1 MRVVTKAS
9 PVHRLRRRVLHLLSL
24 SLTAMV
30 PTAAIGQATSTGPGP
45 AYPSKPVRI
54 VVPFAVGGTSDL
66 LSRLLGQR
74 LTPVLG
80 QQVII
85 DNRPGQGGQIGAEIA
100 ARAPADGY
108 TLVAGTVGI
117 HAAYSIY
124 SKLQHDPV
132 KDLQPVIVLAESPSV
147 LVVHP
152 SMPVKSVREYIALAK
167 ARPGEIN
174 FASAGSG
181 SSTHM
186 AGELFKYMAKVD
198 LTHIAYKGSGP
209 ALTELMGGQVQS
221 MFENLPTLPP
231 HIAAGRLRPLG
242 VTSKARSAALPDV
255 PTVAEAGVPGY
266 EATAWF
272 TIAAPSKVPA
282 ALVQKLNAEMNR
294 IMTALETEGRT
305 RDLGLT
311 RIGGSPEDAAKY
323 FGTETEKWSR
333 VIKAAGL
340 RAD

>member
-1 MRVVTKAS
+1 MKQGSELYRFC
-9 PVHRLRRRVLHLLSL
+9 RRGSQLLGL
-24 SLTAMV
+24 L
-30 PTAAIGQATSTGPGP
+30 AAVGAGSVQAQ
-45 AYPSKPVRI
+45 AYPSKAVRI

-66 LSRLLGQR
+66 LSRLMGQR
-74 LTPVLG
+74 LTPLLG

-85 DNRPGQGGQIGAEIA
+85 DNRPGQGGQIGAELA
-100 ARAPADGY
+100 ARAPGDGY

-124 SKLQHDPV
+124 TKLAHDPV

-152 SMPVKSVREYIALAK
+152 SMPVKNVKEYIALAR
-167 ARPGEIN
+167 ARPGEIT
-174 FASAGSG
+174 FGSAGSG

-186 AGELFKYMAKVD
+186 AGELFKYMARVD
-198 LTHIAYKGSGP
+198 VTHVAYKGSGP
-209 ALTELMGGQVQS
+209 ALSDLMGGHIQS

-231 HIAAGRLRPLG
+231 HIASGRLRALG
-242 VTSKARSAALPDV
+242 VTSKARAAALPNV

-282 ALVQKLNAEMNR
+282 AVVQKLNAEMNR
-294 IMTALETEGRT
+294 IMTEPQTETRM

-311 RIGGSPEDAAKY
+311 RIGGSPEDATKY
-323 FGTETEKWSR
+323 FAAETDKWSK

>member
-1 MRVVTKAS
+1 M
-9 PVHRLRRRVLHLLSL
+9 P
-24 SLTAMV
+24 
-30 PTAAIGQATSTGPGP
+30 AAAVAQQ
-45 AYPSKPVRI
+45 YPSKPVRI

-66 LSRLLGQR
+66 LSRLIGQR
-74 LTPVLG
+74 LAPVLG

-85 DNRPGQGGQIGAEIA
+85 DNRPGQGGQIGAELA

-124 SKLQHDPV
+124 SKLAHDPV

-152 SMPVKSVREYIALAK
+152 SMPVKTVKEYIALAK
-167 ARPGEIN
+167 ARPGEIT
-174 FASAGSG
+174 FGSAGSG

-186 AGELFKYMAKVD
+186 SGELFKYMARVD
-198 LTHIAYKGSGP
+198 VTHVAYKGSGP
-209 ALTELMGGQVQS
+209 ALSDLMGGHIQS

-231 HIAAGRLRPLG
+231 HIASGRLRALG
-242 VTSKARSAALPDV
+242 VTSKARSATLPSV

-282 ALVQKLNAEMNR
+282 TIVQKLNAEMNR
-294 IMTALETEGRT
+294 IMTEPQIETRM

-311 RIGGSPEDAAKY
+311 RIGGSTEDAAKH
-323 FGTETEKWSR
+323 FAAETDKWSK

>member
-1 MRVVTKAS
+1 MTIVTAA
-9 PVHRLRRRVLHLLSL
+9 PGVHALRTRGLHVLALVLAA
-24 SLTAMV
+24 TA
-30 PTAAIGQATSTGPGP
+30 PAAAIGQA
-45 AYPSKPVRI
+45 YLSKPVRI

-66 LSRLLGQR
+66 LSRLMGQR
-74 LTPVLG
+74 LAPVLG

-85 DNRPGQGGQIGAEIA
+85 DNRPGQGGQIGAELA
-100 ARAPADGY
+100 ARAPGDGY

-124 SKLQHDPV
+124 SKLAHDPV
-132 KDLQPVIVLAESPSV
+132 KDLQPAIVLAESPSV

-152 SMPVKSVREYIALAK
+152 SMPVKSVKEYIALAK
-167 ARPGEIN
+167 VRPGEIT
-174 FASAGSG
+174 FGSAGSG

-186 AGELFKYMAKVD
+186 SGELFKYMARADV
-198 LTHIAYKGSGP
+198 THVAYKGSGP
-209 ALTELMGGQVQS
+209 ALSDLMGGHIQS

-231 HIAAGRLRPLG
+231 HIASGRLRALG
-242 VTSKARSAALPDV
+242 VTSKARSAALPNV

-282 ALVQKLNAEMNR
+282 AIVQKLNAEINR
-294 IMTALETEGRT
+294 IMTEPQTETRM

-323 FGTETEKWSR
+323 FAAETDKWSK